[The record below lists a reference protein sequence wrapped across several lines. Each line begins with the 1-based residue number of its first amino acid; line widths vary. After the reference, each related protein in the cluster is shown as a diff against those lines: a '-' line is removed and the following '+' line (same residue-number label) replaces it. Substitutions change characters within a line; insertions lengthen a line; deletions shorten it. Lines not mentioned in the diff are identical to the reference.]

1 LARYDLYHCAD
12 KADEIYCRQ
21 NKHEAGV
28 GREIP
33 MLLPILIAVHVLAVV
48 IWIGGVAFVTMIVF
62 PMIMRME
69 GSLEKVIFFQGME
82 HRFAKIAKTAV
93 FITGLTGSWLLY
105 LTGEW
110 KILFTVQAIGP
121 TVMLLVWTL
130 YVLVLLFEA
139 KLFKLI
145 FSGESQQDTAK
156 IFSRL
161 SAFHWVVLALSL
173 LAVAIGVWA
182 GHGGSFFNR

>member
-1 LARYDLYHCAD
+1 
-12 KADEIYCRQ
+12 
-21 NKHEAGV
+21 
-28 GREIP
+28 
-33 MLLPILIAVHVLAVV
+33 MLLPLLIAVHVLAVV

-93 FITGLTGSWLLY
+93 FIAGLTGGWLLY
-105 LTGEW
+105 ITGEW
-110 KILFTVQAIGP
+110 EILFTAQGIGP
-121 TVMLLVWTL
+121 TVMLVVWTL

-139 KLFKLI
+139 KLFELL
-145 FSGESQQDTAK
+145 FSGESQQETGK
-156 IFSRL
+156 VFSRL

-173 LAVAIGVWA
+173 LAAGIGVWA
-182 GHGGSFFNR
+182 GHGGTFLVR